1 MYVSV
6 HHMITDAQKWDQATK
21 NMMAMMEQGRIPQGL
36 KGLMYLPGT
45 DGCRADCVWDAHSV
59 DALKAFLDRAT
70 TGAARNEYIPINEKQ
85 AFGLP
90 GQEAIRKAA

>member
-6 HHMITDAQKWDQATK
+6 HHTITDPQKWEQITNKMTTAV
-21 NMMAMMEQGRIPQGL
+21 EQGRLPQGL

-45 DGCRADCVWDAHSV
+45 DGRRADCLWEAQSV
-59 DALKAFLDRAT
+59 DALKNFLDREIGA
-70 TGAARNEYIPINEKQ
+70 AARNEYFQINAEA

-90 GQEAIRKAA
+90 GQEQFRKAA